1 MRIIDSTSRC
11 ARRAALTVG
20 TALGLV
26 LATGAAAQTQGP
38 AGDPAA
44 QDAAAAQT
52 EGDGE
57 IVVTG
62 TRLARDPN
70 AVAPSP
76 ISTVSAADLRA
87 QGVTDPTEALRE
99 VPSLTNSVSISD
111 SLERGTG
118 GVGQAT
124 LDLRGMGANR
134 TLVVV
139 NGRRHVSGVPGEQTV
154 DVATIP
160 GALIERVEVL
170 TGGASAVYGAD
181 AVTGVVNYV
190 LKDDFEGLDLNIQSG
205 ISGEGDGRT
214 FSADLAAGV
223 NFAEGRGNL
232 AFAASYSSQEEIL
245 MGARDYTR
253 DNGRWNTGQ
262 TYPNIARR
270 FQRGDISAAS
280 TPNFFRRYNSD
291 TGRFPIGFAIPT
303 AAQFASFFPGV
314 TPTAAE
320 QALIDRAANS
330 PSLSF
335 GADPRFAISS
345 ASGLIAR
352 EDYNDFIYDANGNGV
367 GDCTESYIG
376 TTTVPNFYGGC
387 YVSTAGGG
395 VRIFQDGIIA
405 SGSNQF
411 GGDGALERTSQTSL
425 IPGNQRFALNLNGK
439 FEFSPAFTY
448 FFEGKYVRSESV
460 SRNNYNTFYD
470 SLYIA
475 PDNPTIPAVLR
486 ADAEEAGGL
495 RVSRDFLDLGPGIT
509 YANRD
514 TIRIVG
520 GARGDLTPHLKYEI
534 AGNYGQ
540 TDNTVTFTN
549 SVRYDRLFASIDA
562 VRAPDGR
569 TVCRSDIDPSTPYI
583 GSQFF
588 PYIEGGYFTFN
599 PGDGSCRPLSLFNG
613 EQSVSQEAVDFI
625 TTPTTTRSQLKQLV
639 VSANLV
645 GDTGGFFNLPGGAVQ
660 FAVGGEYREERSST
674 VFDPLTLGYLPVT
687 TSFGNEG
694 DFIGDISA
702 NQSLVFDAQT
712 RTFNTSGRYDVAEV
726 YGELRLPI
734 VRDRPFFEE
743 LEVSG
748 AARFSHYST
757 VGDTF
762 TWNVNGIWAP
772 VRDLRVRGTYARAI
786 RAPNIGELFDPQQG
800 ATFRPADPCDIAQ
813 IQALQAAGSPFA
825 ANRIANCAADGL
837 PAGFEDPLTARFSG
851 TSGGNPDLTEETAT
865 TWTAGAVLQPRF
877 IPGLT
882 ITGDYYNIR
891 IDDAISA
898 VAAQDIVDSCY
909 NAASLDNAYCELF
922 TRNRNASSPT
932 FLGLNFLRQTQLNF
946 GRIETAGV
954 DMSVSYAFAL
964 GEHRFNLRGSGTWV
978 EKLDFYFDPSD
989 PTLVD
994 PELGETGRPE
1004 WTAVGSA
1011 NWSYGGVSL
1020 GYRLQY
1026 IGSQYL
1032 AGVEGE
1038 TADVVA
1044 GPLGR
1049 ADELFVHDMNFSIDA
1064 NDKFRFYG
1072 GVNNLT
1078 DVKPYPTNS
1087 AYPVSPVGRFFF
1099 VGINIRTD
1107 RIF

>member
-1 MRIIDSTSRC
+1 MG
-11 ARRAALTVG
+11 ARQGFTFRRMTIG
-20 TALGLV
+20 TGLALV
-26 LATGAAAQTQGP
+26 LAAPAWGQTSG
-38 AGDPAA
+38 PAA
-44 QDAAAAQT
+44 QDAAALTAQT
-52 EGDGE
+52 DEGA
-57 IVVTG
+57 VTVTG

-76 ISTVSAADLRA
+76 ISTVTAADLRA

-99 VPSLTNSVSISD
+99 IPSLTNSVSTSD
-111 SLERGTG
+111 SIERGVG

-139 NGRRHVSGVPGEQTV
+139 NGRRHVAGVPGQQTV

-160 GALIERVEVL
+160 SVLIERVEVL
-170 TGGASAVYGAD
+170 TGGASAIYGAD

-190 LKDDFEGLDLNIQSG
+190 LKQDFEGLDLNIQSG
-205 ISGEGDGRT
+205 ISGEGDGRSFT
-214 FSADLAAGV
+214 ADLATGV

-232 AFAASYSSQEEIL
+232 VFAASYADQSEIL
-245 MGARDYTR
+245 MGDRDYTR
-253 DNGRWNTGQ
+253 DNGRWNTGL

-270 FQRGDISAAS
+270 FQRGDISAGA
-280 TPNFFRRYNSD
+280 TPNFFGRFNQAA
-291 TGRFPIGFAIPT
+291 GRFPIGYAIPT
-303 AAQFASFFPGV
+303 ADQFATLFPGR

-320 QALIDRAANS
+320 QALIDRATNA

-335 GADPRFAISS
+335 GGDPRFAISS

-352 EDYNDFIYDANGNGV
+352 NDYVDFNYDANGNGV

-387 YVSTAGGG
+387 YVSTPGGG
-395 VRIFQDGIIA
+395 VRIFRDGIIA

-411 GGDGALERTSQTSL
+411 GGDGAPERTSQTSL
-425 IPGNQRFALNLNGK
+425 IPGNQRFNLNLNGR
-439 FEFSPAFTY
+439 FEFTPAVEM
-448 FFEGKYVRSESV
+448 FFEGKYVRTESV

-470 SLYIA
+470 SLFIA
-475 PDNPTIPAVLR
+475 PDNPTIPAVLQG
-486 ADAEEAGGL
+486 DAAEAGGL

-509 YANRD
+509 YANRE
-514 TIRIVG
+514 TYRLVAG
-520 GARGDLTPHLKYEI
+520 LRGDLTSHLKYEI
-534 AGNYGQ
+534 SGNYGQ
-540 TDNTVTFTN
+540 TDNTVTFSN

-562 VRAPDGR
+562 VRAPNGQI
-569 TVCRSDIDPSTPYI
+569 VCRSDIDASTPYV
-583 GSQFF
+583 GSEFF
-588 PYIEGGYFTFN
+588 PFIEGGYFTFN

-625 TTPTTTRSQLKQLV
+625 TTPTTTRSRLEQIV
-639 VSANLV
+639 ISGTLV
-645 GDTGGFFNLPGGAVQ
+645 GDTGGFLNLPGGAVQ
-660 FAVGGEYREERSST
+660 FAAGGEYREEKSRT
-674 VFDPLTLGYLPVT
+674 LFDPLTLGVLPVT
-687 TSFGNEG
+687 TPFGNAG
-694 DFIGDISA
+694 DFIGDVSA
-702 NQSLVFDAQT
+702 NQSLLFDAQT
-712 RTFNTSGRYDVAEV
+712 RTFNTSGRYDVAEL
-726 YGELRLPI
+726 YGELRLPLL
-734 VRDRPFFEE
+734 RDTPFFQE

-772 VRDLRVRGTYARAI
+772 IQDLRVRGTYAQAI
-786 RAPNIGELFDPQQG
+786 RAPNIGELFNPQQG
-800 ATFRPADPCDIAQ
+800 AVFRPADPCDVAQ
-813 IQALQAAGSPFA
+813 IAALQAAGSPFA
-825 ANRIANCAADGL
+825 ANRVTNCAADGL

-851 TSGGNPDLTEETAT
+851 TTGGNPDLREETAT

-877 IPGLT
+877 LPGLT

-909 NAASLDNAYCELF
+909 NASSLENDYCALF
-922 TRNRNASSPT
+922 TRNRDPNSPT

-954 DMSVSYAFAL
+954 DMSVAYQFDI
-964 GEHRFNLRGSGTWV
+964 GQHRFGLRGTGTWV
-978 EKLDFYFDPSD
+978 EKLDFYFDPTD
-989 PTLVD
+989 PSLVD
-994 PELGETGRPE
+994 PELRETGRPE

-1011 NWSYGGVSL
+1011 NWSFQGVSL

-1032 AGVEGE
+1032 AGIEAQ

-1044 GPLGR
+1044 GPAGI
-1049 ADELFVHDMNFSIDA
+1049 ADELFVHDVNFGIDA
-1064 NDKFRFYG
+1064 NDRFRLYG

-1087 AYPVSPVGRFFF
+1087 AYPVSPVGRYFFI
-1099 VGINIRTD
+1099 GINVKTD
-1107 RIF
+1107 RLL